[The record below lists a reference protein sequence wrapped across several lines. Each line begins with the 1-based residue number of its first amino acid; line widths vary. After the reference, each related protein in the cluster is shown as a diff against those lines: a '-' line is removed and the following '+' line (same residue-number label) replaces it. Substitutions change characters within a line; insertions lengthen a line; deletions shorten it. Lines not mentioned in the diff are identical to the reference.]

1 MELDS
6 YARLQH
12 DGRRQRA
19 VREGIVAGL
28 TSRNYHRA
36 VHGVLSGYG
45 IEKSSVSREFV
56 QASAAQLKEL
66 CEKKLGALD
75 LVAILIDGIHFGKQ
89 VLVVAL
95 GIQTSGEKQ
104 VFRAVA
110 RSDGKHHG
118 GEGVAGR
125 PGGTRSGITG
135 AALLVRDRQ
144 ERKRCERGSSG
155 CSVSVPKC
163 SAVRST
169 NGGT

>member
-1 MELDS
+1 MRWGRQPGYVIFSGQKVAVTRPRVRTREGEEVELDS

-36 VHGVLSGYG
+36 VNSVLSGYG

-56 QASAAQLKEL
+56 QASAAQLQEL
-66 CEKKLGALD
+66 CEKKLADLD

-95 GIQTSGEKQ
+95 GMETSGEKQ
-104 VFRAVA
+104 VL
-110 RSDGKHHG
+110 DC
-118 GEGVAGR
+118 GR
-125 PGGTRSGITG
+125 
-135 AALLVRDRQ
+135 
-144 ERKRCERGSSG
+144 ERRKTPRW
-155 CSVSVPKC
+155 
-163 SAVRST
+163 
-169 NGGT
+169 